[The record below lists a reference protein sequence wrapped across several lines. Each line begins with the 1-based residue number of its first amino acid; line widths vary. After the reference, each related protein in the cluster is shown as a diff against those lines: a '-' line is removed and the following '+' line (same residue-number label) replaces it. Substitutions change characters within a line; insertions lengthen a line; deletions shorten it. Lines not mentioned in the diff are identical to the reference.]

1 MYSYKEKKIH
11 FTALRNAE
19 VADID
24 LNLLKIKMPSFSN
37 ISMFSRDPKRYSD
50 DILYSLLDVTTRE
63 EIRAY
68 RREVQCELDKSENP
82 EGNEETSDVVDKPST
97 EGGEERTEKT
107 EEKSTVSEARVEEAE
122 ARAEEAEERA
132 EEAEERAEEA
142 ETALEEEKK
151 KEHPKEQVA
160 QEKSKKV
167 RSTQKSTGTTSSIR
181 KSN

>member
-82 EGNEETSDVVDKPST
+82 EGNEENSDVVDKTST

-122 ARAEEAEERA
+122 ARA